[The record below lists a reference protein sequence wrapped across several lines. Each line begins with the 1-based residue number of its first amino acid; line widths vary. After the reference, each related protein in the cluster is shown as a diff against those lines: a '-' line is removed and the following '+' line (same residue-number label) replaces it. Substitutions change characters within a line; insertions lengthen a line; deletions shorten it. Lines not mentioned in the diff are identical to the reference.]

1 MFRTGKKPTEPINPE
16 PAKLQNPQEPV
27 EPIEPVSRRQPVQQR
42 VNKPIEP
49 VVPVEPTPEPPEP
62 EVLTV
67 DEMLNME
74 DEELKSYGID
84 DPKVW
89 KSYQRLLHK
98 KEVEWRKKEGQYEDA
113 ISKLQQ
119 KTNVPV
125 VRRDQPD
132 PNQLNPNQ
140 QDLNVPLVK
149 PQKPQRP
156 ASYDYTE
163 ALTDPNSISAQYMHD
178 IETYR
183 EQNDA
188 YQDQRIA
195 QLTGFVSNEQQ
206 VKLQQQRREQV
217 KSHSLARFRE
227 RGLTAKDATKLY
239 DSVEEAY
246 MADPET
252 GADIFVNLFKGGK
265 NPDGSELSPSR
276 KRVPAKRKLPDDLI
290 LPPGVG
296 SSTVTP
302 VPTQSSSFMKAIAGK
317 NQTRRIILNRE
328 KKR

>member
-1 MFRTGKKPTEPINPE
+1 MDSSEVFRTGKKPTEPINPE

-217 KSHSLARFRE
+217 KSHSLARFQ
-227 RGLTAKDATKLY
+227 LL
-239 DSVEEAY
+239 
-246 MADPET
+246 
-252 GADIFVNLFKGGK
+252 
-265 NPDGSELSPSR
+265 
-276 KRVPAKRKLPDDLI
+276 
-290 LPPGVG
+290 
-296 SSTVTP
+296 
-302 VPTQSSSFMKAIAGK
+302 
-317 NQTRRIILNRE
+317 
-328 KKR
+328 